1 MKILNLFDKD
11 KNDKKL
17 HIGWGLSILVNDK
30 ILFDTGEKGD
40 WLLENMQR
48 LKIDSAAIEAVVIS
62 HDHWDHTGGLQDIL
76 KLKKGINVYGCPN
89 FSREFKAQVNK
100 FNGLLIEADRFAIV
114 SEDIY
119 ITGEVAGAYKG
130 RYMPEQALVCKTKK
144 GLTIITGCA
153 HPGILKIVEKV
164 RAKYP
169 AEPIYLVLGGFHL
182 MESDER
188 AIEIVAA
195 KFKKMGII
203 KAGPT
208 HCSGETAESIFKKQY
223 GRNFVSIKTGQTIEV

>member
-11 KNDKKL
+11 KVDKKL

-30 ILFDTGEKGD
+30 ILFDTGEKGS
-40 WLLENMQR
+40 WLLANMQR
-48 LKIDSAAIEAVVIS
+48 LKIDIAAIETVVIS
-62 HDHWDHTGGLQDIL
+62 HDHWDHTGGLGAIL
-76 KLKKGINVYGCPN
+76 KSKKGIKVYGCPN
-89 FSREFKAQVNK
+89 FSKEFKVQVNK
-100 FNGLLIEADRFAIV
+100 LHGQLVEADRFVTVAK
-114 SEDIY
+114 DIF
-119 ITGEVAGAYKG
+119 ITGEIPGAYKG
-130 RYMPEQALVCKTKK
+130 KYMPEQALVLKTKK
-144 GLTIITGCA
+144 GITIITGCA

-188 AIEIVAA
+188 AIEIVVA

-223 GRNFVSIKTGQTIEV
+223 GRKFVRIKTGQTIEV